1 MPFGRLLVPS
11 RIRHNSASMKTI
23 ISPALVLLL
32 SVELGCVSRP
42 PLASAPPA
50 LGIPITLQAGTTLAL
65 RTAQAIDSSSSRP
78 DQTFAAV
85 VSRDAGDASG
95 QTVLPSGSPA
105 MLVLVRA
112 ARGSATN
119 GAFELRI
126 ASVTLNGD
134 SYLVRNESEAGNP
147 SAAGA
152 SLGTFLGGVPG
163 TDQPLSTEQNAA
175 ASVQLM
181 VSEERISVP
190 VGSLL
195 TFRLDRSV
203 RLIGSH

>member
-1 MPFGRLLVPS
+1 
-11 RIRHNSASMKTI
+11 MKTI
-23 ISPALVLLL
+23 ISPAFVLLL
-32 SVELGCVSRP
+32 TIELGCISRP
-42 PLASAPPA
+42 PAPSVPLAQ
-50 LGIPITLQAGTTLAL
+50 GIPLTLQAGTTLAL

-85 VSRDAGDASG
+85 VSRDAADASG

-105 MLVLVRA
+105 ILVLARA
-112 ARGSATN
+112 STKD

-134 SYLVRNESEAGNP
+134 SYLVRNESEAG
-147 SAAGA
+147 SSAAAGA

-163 TDQPLSTEQNAA
+163 TEQPPSREQNAA
-175 ASVQLM
+175 ASAQLM
-181 VSEERISVP
+181 VSEGRISVP

-195 TFRLDRSV
+195 TFRLDRPV